1 MEIMNYA
8 QEMKNRIQGFE
19 YGYIFT
25 TSDFADISDYEN
37 RKKVLMRFANE
48 GLIRRVRRG
57 IYEYPKHSDFLNEY
71 VATSPDKVAK
81 AIARQ
86 YGWSIVPYGDTALN
100 MLGLSTQVPAV
111 WCYISDGS
119 YKTYK
124 YEKVNIKFKKTTNKE
139 ISKLSYKTALVIQAL
154 KALGKNNVDKIVILK
169 IASKLNKE
177 EKAKMYNEA
186 KYATDWI
193 YKAIR
198 SICDEDVNNA

>member
-57 IYEYPKHSDFLNEY
+57 IYEYPQYSDFLNEY

-169 IASKLNKE
+169 IASKLNKNDKE
-177 EKAKMYNEA
+177 KMYNEA

-193 YKAIR
+193 YKTIR
-198 SICDEDVNNA
+198 SICEEDVNNA